1 MRNVEDDILLDII
14 LDLMVEHDEA
24 LQRIAEME
32 FDLEEQ
38 EC

>member
-1 MRNVEDDILLDII
+1 MNEVELLLDLI
-14 LDLMVEHDEA
+14 LDLWRSHDEA